1 MFKNH
6 TLTHSFYL
14 VTTKLKFILTVINI
28 IWNED
33 SGLHRYI
40 NYLIQEDHIII
51 LLVKQHGRKK
61 WTLIADEMQK
71 ISQKNSRTSKQIR

>member
-33 SGLHRYI
+33 SGLHRYKLS
-40 NYLIQEDHIII
+40 NS
-51 LLVKQHGRKK
+51 GRSYYYPSCQTAWKK
-61 WTLIADEMQK
+61 KMD
-71 ISQKNSRTSKQIR
+71 SYR